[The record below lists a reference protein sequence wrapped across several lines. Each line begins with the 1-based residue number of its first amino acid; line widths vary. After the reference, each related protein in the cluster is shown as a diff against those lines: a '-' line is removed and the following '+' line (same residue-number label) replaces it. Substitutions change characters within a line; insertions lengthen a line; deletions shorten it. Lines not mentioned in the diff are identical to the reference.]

1 MQEAFKRRGTAK
13 HAVNTSQPPA
23 INYCTGLLNAE
34 FLFGMSGVRLL
45 LVNLESM
52 TAKPRPCGGKKDCYE
67 ALRHTIGGVSQGK
80 VLALG
85 RVSDS

>member
-1 MQEAFKRRGTAK
+1 MPEAFKRRGTAK

-23 INYCTGLLNAE
+23 INSCTGLLNAE

-52 TAKPRPCGGKKDCYE
+52 TARPRPCG
-67 ALRHTIGGVSQGK
+67 VSKGK

-85 RVSDS
+85 RVSNS